1 MTKSIFPNQIDSIDV
16 DVSEALIAIENNL
29 GTNANGSEFSTVSDR
44 LNAIDKQIRL
54 LSDKP
59 DNNLDNLNLETILSF
74 GNNTGGNDIVL
85 GPGDC
90 ISCSDKIINLKGDV
104 SINGGLEIFGYFD
117 LNNHGINHLLLPAE
131 PHQATNKQY
140 VDAKISEQNNKLES
154 ELNNIKKSKADLF
167 PEPEGNK
174 YLKRNIENT
183 GWEYNEINIQEIHNK
198 FNELSILINKVSKN
212 NTAGNDITVDVG
224 DAIRSAE
231 EGGFVNIDSNVMI
244 HKKLVINGDIDL
256 QSHHVISSLPPIRK
270 TDLTN
275 KQYVDTKI
283 PTNLDIE
290 NQIIGSMLYFDG
302 KVWITLNPG
311 EENDVLMMKNNIPVW
326 SKISNNLV

>member
-29 GTNANGSEFSTVSDR
+29 GNNANGSEFSTVSDR
-44 LNAIDKQIRL
+44 LNAIDKQIKL

-59 DNNLDNLNLETILSF
+59 DNHLDNLNLETILSF

-117 LNNHGINHLLLPAE
+117 LNNHGINHLLLPLE

-140 VDAKISEQNNKLES
+140 VDAKISEQ
-154 ELNNIKKSKADLF
+154 
-167 PEPEGNK
+167 
-174 YLKRNIENT
+174 
-183 GWEYNEINIQEIHNK
+183 
-198 FNELSILINKVSKN
+198 INKVSKN

-275 KQYVDTKI
+275 K
-283 PTNLDIE
+283 
-290 NQIIGSMLYFDG
+290 
-302 KVWITLNPG
+302 
-311 EENDVLMMKNNIPVW
+311 
-326 SKISNNLV
+326 